1 LGTVYA
7 VVLAAGRGE
16 RFGGTKLLAT
26 WRGRP
31 LLGHVLDALQP
42 SLESGLLAGGC
53 VVVPADSPAVAAL
66 ASEAGMV
73 PLPNHAPASGLSSS
87 LRIAFDW
94 LLPQAHRLPA
104 AAVIFLGDQPAVPPD
119 VLPNLIAAWRRGDG
133 IVIRPRYAQAPSE
146 PGHPLLVDQSL
157 WNLANELT
165 GDAGFGLVFSARQ
178 IPIVTIETPGLN
190 PDVDTPTELTNL
202 EGIEQ

>member
-1 LGTVYA
+1 MGTVYA

-16 RFGGTKLLAT
+16 RFGSTKLLAT

-31 LLGHVLDALQP
+31 LLGHVLGPLRP

-66 ASEAGMV
+66 ASEAAMV
-73 PLPNHAPASGLSSS
+73 PLPNPAPASGLSSS

-94 LLPQAHRLPA
+94 LLPQAHGFPA

-133 IVIRPRYAQAPSE
+133 MVIRPRYTEAPSE

-157 WNLANELT
+157 WGLANELT
-165 GDAGFGLVFSARQ
+165 GDAGFGAVFSARQ

-190 PDVDTPTELTNL
+190 PDVDTPNDLTNL